1 MAHRC
6 HRRGQSPNSFQQ
18 LTRRSE
24 TEHARFRPAHMLRI
38 EKRSARALGA
48 AGMSTW
54 TQNGTAAA
62 RRRMAAMQCAVG
74 TPASGV
80 TMRGLLP
87 RASGAFGEVRRK
99 RLCAM
104 ALAVLA
110 AHGLVV
116 VEVQRVM
123 MSDPAV
129 TKPRVLDVEFSMQDA
144 IPLSPGVAQQ
154 PAAHPQQNAARPESL
169 KPRTPSPARGPS
181 DANAHRSVSE
191 PRRTLP
197 SAAATRA
204 KPPSQTPAPALA
216 QPSTGAAVAPTP
228 GSSTVEPQSL
238 PPVAEPLTE
247 PGFGAAYLHNPAPA
261 YPAVALERGWQGT
274 VLLKVHV
281 LANGR
286 ADHVALVSTSGHQP
300 LDDAAAQA
308 VTDWSFVPARRGA
321 QAVDGWVQ
329 VPIDFKLGT

>member
-1 MAHRC
+1 
-6 HRRGQSPNSFQQ
+6 
-18 LTRRSE
+18 
-24 TEHARFRPAHMLRI
+24 
-38 EKRSARALGA
+38 
-48 AGMSTW
+48 
-54 TQNGTAAA
+54 
-62 RRRMAAMQCAVG
+62 MAAMQCAVG

-80 TMRGLLP
+80 TMCGLLP
-87 RASGAFGEVRRK
+87 RDSRAFGEVRHK

-104 ALAVLA
+104 VLAVLA

-116 VEVQRVM
+116 VGVQRAM
-123 MSDPAV
+123 MSDTAIA
-129 TKPRVLDVEFSMQDA
+129 KPRALDVEFSMQDA

-154 PAAHPQQNAARPESL
+154 PAVHAQENAARPASL
-169 KPRTPSPARGPS
+169 KPRTPLPARS
-181 DANAHRSVSE
+181 FRDANALRMSE

-204 KPPSQTPAPALA
+204 KPPSPTPAPALP

-286 ADHVALVSTSGHQP
+286 ADHVALVSTSGHPP

-308 VTDWSFVPARRGA
+308 VTEWSFVPARRGA
-321 QAVDGWVQ
+321 QAIDGWVQ